1 MAAPFRTAHECFSV
15 NFYYDQRRNLLVY
28 ETPSPLHVAQLL
40 QSLPEARQISAANGG
55 QAGTYVAVPATLK
68 NSQTLRWMQY
78 PVAPVMTDSSY
89 DWPHAPG
96 IKPYESQRI
105 TANFLVLN
113 PRSFVLSEMGV
124 GKTLATLWAADFI
137 LRQTPGAKA
146 LVIAPLSILERVWA
160 AAIFSNFFGKRTAE
174 ILYGTAEKRMHL
186 LETSKADFLII
197 NFDGVGIGAHTRKK
211 FELDGFSKALA
222 ERVDIRI
229 AVVDEASG
237 YRDATTKR
245 HRIARL
251 VLGRRDHLWLL
262 TGTPTPNA
270 PTDAYGLAKLVN
282 NAHGKSFRDFREE
295 TMYKL
300 GNMEWNWK
308 PRKEGYDVARRLL
321 SPSIRFDISSV
332 WDGPPV
338 TVQQRQV
345 ELTPEQ
351 KKQLDELKRDM
362 LVTLKSG
369 KQIDAINEAAKR
381 TKFLQIVQGAIYDG
395 DHLVHTIDAEP
406 RFREIES
413 VIESTNRKI
422 VIFCNLTSVLNIL
435 YKRLSKRWKLV
446 VINGQVLPKDRSE
459 NIRKFE
465 CDPDIKVVLADPQ
478 TTAHGINE
486 FALVA
491 DTVIWSSAI
500 DKNELYLQGNKRVNR
515 PGQKFPMTIVQI
527 VSSKLEQEIYKR
539 LETQTSLQ
547 GVMLDLVRRG
557 EI

>member
-1 MAAPFRTAHECFSV
+1 M
-15 NFYYDQRRNLLVY
+15 NFYHDQRRNLLVY

-40 QSLPEARQISAANGG
+40 QSLPEARQINGSF
-55 QAGTYVAVPATLK
+55 VAVPATLK

-78 PVAPVMTDSSY
+78 PVAPVITEKNY
-89 DWPHAPG
+89 DWPCAPG
-96 IKPYESQRI
+96 IRPYESQRI
-105 TANFLVLN
+105 TSNFLVLA
-113 PRSFVLSEMGV
+113 PRAFVLSDMGV
-124 GKTLATLWAADFI
+124 GKTLATLWAADF
-137 LRQTPGAKA
+137 LMRQHPGTRA
-146 LVIAPLSILERVWA
+146 LIVAPLSILERVWA

-174 ILYGTAEKRMHL
+174 ILYGTADKRMQL

-222 ERVDIRI
+222 LRSDIRI
-229 AVVDEASG
+229 AIVDEASG

-245 HRIARL
+245 HRIARQ
-251 VLGRRDHLWLL
+251 VIGKRDYLYLL

-282 NAHGKSFRDFREE
+282 NAHNKSFRQFREE
-295 TMYKL
+295 TMYKI
-300 GNMEWNWK
+300 GNMDWNWK
-308 PRKEGYDVARRLL
+308 PRKEGYELARRLL

-351 KKQLDELKRDM
+351 KKQIEELKRDM
-362 LVTLKSG
+362 IVTLKSG
-369 KQIDAINEAAKR
+369 KQIDAINEAARR

-413 VIESTNRKI
+413 VIESTNRKV

-446 VINGQVLPKDRSE
+446 VLNGQVLPKDRSE
-459 NIRKFE
+459 NIRRFE
-465 CDPDIKVVLADPQ
+465 CDPDVKAVLADPQ

-491 DTVIWSSAI
+491 DTVVWASPT

-515 PGQKFPMTIVQI
+515 PGQKYPMTVVQI